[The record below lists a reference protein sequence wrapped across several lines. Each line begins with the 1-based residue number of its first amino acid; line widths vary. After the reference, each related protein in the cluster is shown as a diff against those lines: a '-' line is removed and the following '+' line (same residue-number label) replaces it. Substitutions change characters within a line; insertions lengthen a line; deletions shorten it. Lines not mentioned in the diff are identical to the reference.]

1 MDMLMAEESM
11 VREEVGK
18 ATAVAVRE
26 MVVVEMAKGALV
38 MVTAVVVKAWVATD
52 LAVASKVLAM
62 AGVKALVVRV
72 STQAVHHHSSQGTTS
87 PALLFALVS

>member
-1 MDMLMAEESM
+1 MLMAEESM

-52 LAVASKVLAM
+52 LAVASKVLGWTDRYFVQ
-62 AGVKALVVRV
+62 AGLYRK
-72 STQAVHHHSSQGTTS
+72 
-87 PALLFALVS
+87 LLLCTAQ